1 MAALLLYGLHN
12 LMSSESWSEA
22 LSVRSRTYAAGFSRY
37 LEIFPGE
44 RNAMNVAKIV
54 MNDSAMRHAG
64 ATILAAMLA
73 ASPASFAQAPASEA
87 APRTGPA
94 SEASPMFQRHH
105 AMAGIMKDMV
115 QEMSRMQEEM
125 DRGAATPEQA
135 RRMAAKMK
143 RMSEMMRRMSGWAD
157 RPTMKQPEF
166 QRQLDEMRRQM
177 MAM

>member
-1 MAALLLYGLHN
+1 
-12 LMSSESWSEA
+12 
-22 LSVRSRTYAAGFSRY
+22 
-37 LEIFPGE
+37 
-44 RNAMNVAKIV
+44 MN
-54 MNDSAMRHAG
+54 NSAMRLPG

-73 ASPASFAQAPASEA
+73 ASPVSFAQASARAGE

-115 QEMSRMQEEM
+115 WAMSGMQEEL

-135 RRMAAKMK
+135 RRMAAQMK

-166 QRQLDEMRRQM
+166 QRQFDEMRREM
-177 MAM
+177 MAMEKP